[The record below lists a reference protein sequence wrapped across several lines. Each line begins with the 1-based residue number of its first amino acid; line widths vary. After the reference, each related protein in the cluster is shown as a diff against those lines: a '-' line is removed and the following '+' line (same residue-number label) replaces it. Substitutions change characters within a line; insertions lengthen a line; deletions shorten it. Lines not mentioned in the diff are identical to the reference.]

1 MKNKNALKY
10 LYDVS
15 GKTKWSVVLLTVL
28 QGVLGIASVF
38 YALLLRDIINFAVEG
53 NSSGFFVSTAV
64 FALLICVQLALRYFC
79 RYLDEYTRSRLENRF
94 KSRLFSSILHTSY
107 SYVSSVH
114 SGDWMNRLTNDTVVT
129 ANGITD
135 ILPGVFGM
143 AVKLLGAV
151 VMIII
156 IEPRS
161 AFLLLPGG
169 ILIVLTSYL
178 FRKRIKTLHKQVQEK
193 DGRLRMFL
201 QDVLGSMSVVRAYA
215 AEDDTAA
222 AADEKMSE
230 HRGSRLKKNRFSNF
244 CNLGFGLIM
253 NGAYFI
259 AAIYC
264 GYGILTGSMSY
275 GTFTAVLQ
283 LIGQIQAPFANISG
297 YVPRYYAM
305 LASAERLLSV
315 EASEQD
321 EKQTPK
327 PLEEILGIYNDSLE
341 SIGLREVWFTYPPP
355 VAEQGDSNEM
365 PPVLC
370 NIDLTIGRGELVAF
384 TGHSGCGKS
393 TVLKLLMGL
402 YEPDSGERYMI
413 IRNSLKR
420 LDREYQRLFAYV
432 PQGNHLMSGTVREI
446 VSFASPKHAN
456 DDEKIRHSL
465 RVACAEQFVDKLND
479 GADTLLGERGQGL
492 SEGQMQRLAIAR
504 AVFSDRPI
512 LMLDEATS
520 ALDSETEERLLRNL
534 RSMTDKTVIIV
545 THRPAA
551 LKICDRIV
559 DFSVYSA

>member
-15 GKTKWSVVLLTVL
+15 GKTKWSVVLLTVI

-38 YALLLRDIINFAVEG
+38 YALILRDIINFAVEG
-53 NSSGFFVSTAV
+53 NSSGFFVSTSV
-64 FALLICVQLALRYFC
+64 FALLICVQLALRYVC

-94 KSRLFSSILHTSY
+94 KYRLFSSILHTSY

-135 ILPGVFGM
+135 ILPGIFGM

-151 VMIII
+151 IMIII

-161 AFLLLPGG
+161 AFLLFPGG
-169 ILIVLTSYL
+169 MLIVLTSYL

-222 AADEKMSE
+222 AADEKMSG
-230 HRGSRLKKNRFSNF
+230 HRGSRLKKNRFSNL

-259 AAIYC
+259 AALYC

-275 GTFTAVLQ
+275 GTFMAVLQ

-315 EASEQD
+315 EVIEQD
-321 EKQTPK
+321 EKEKPK

-341 SIGLREVWFTYPPP
+341 YIGLREVCFTYPPP
-355 VAEQGDSNEM
+355 VAEGVDSSEM

-370 NIDLTIGRGELVAF
+370 NISLTIGRGELVAF

-402 YEPDSGERYMI
+402 YEPDSGERCI
-413 IRNSLKR
+413 SIRNSLKK

-504 AVFSDRPI
+504 AVFSDRPV

-559 DFSVYSA
+559 DFSELSE